1 MAPAAGADPDLSMD
15 VAELG
20 SVWLG
25 GISPEVLRQAA
36 LVTEHHSGAAAQLG
50 RMLAQDRPV
59 HCMTGF

>member
-1 MAPAAGADPDLSMD
+1 MD

-36 LVTEHHSGAAAQLG
+36 LVTEHRPGAVAELG
-50 RMLAQDRPV
+50 RMLAQNRPV
-59 HCMTGF
+59 HSMTGF